1 MSECGVISNPYFPV
15 FRVISGPC
23 FPVFVLNTGI
33 CGVSRHI
40 RSECGRMRA
49 GGSSVFG
56 ALLMRCQ
63 GSMVRLLCGG
73 HGDWGPLTGG
83 GSGAAVASRVERLAL
98 DPPLVNHFL

>member
-1 MSECGVISNPYFPV
+1 
-15 FRVISGPC
+15 
-23 FPVFVLNTGI
+23 
-33 CGVSRHI
+33 
-40 RSECGRMRA
+40 MRA

-63 GSMVRLLCGG
+63 GSMVWLLCGG
-73 HGDWGPLTGG
+73 HGDWGPFPGG

>member
-63 GSMVRLLCGG
+63 GSMVWLLCGG

-83 GSGAAVASRVERLAL
+83 WVWGCCGIQGGALGPGSTSG
-98 DPPLVNHFL
+98 